1 MSDVQGGLGKFL
13 AKAGDCPAC
22 SRGAFAGAVIGW
34 VLVVLT
40 IVAGEWRQLAL
51 AAVLAASGLTALW
64 LLHRVLR
71 SLNAKSPIRRIDDE
85 PAESSPVSAGVP
97 EGADYWLRPQAGE
110 DEAERFEL
118 TDLEWAVIQP
128 VLARSKQGARRV
140 DERKVMNGVL
150 WRLRTGA
157 AWGDLP
163 TRYGSSKTCSGRFNQ
178 WRKDGVWRGVLEA
191 IYRIY
196 DGEVEMKASAAPAAP
211 VTREPAPVVA
221 EAEEIKK
228 PRIALVSSRAA

>member
-1 MSDVQGGLGKFL
+1 MSDVRGKFGEFL

-22 SRGAFAGAVIGW
+22 SRGAFAGAVVGW
-34 VLVVLT
+34 CLVVLT

-64 LLHRVLR
+64 GFHRVMR
-71 SLNAKSPIRRIDDE
+71 SLKAKSPIRRVDDE
-85 PAESSPVSAGVP
+85 PAIAPSIAAGIP
-97 EGADYWLRPQAGE
+97 EGADCWLRPHRAA
-110 DEAERFEL
+110 DEVERFEL

-128 VLARSKQGARRV
+128 VLARSKQGARRI
-140 DERKVMNGVL
+140 DERKVMNGIL

-157 AWGDLP
+157 AWADIP
-163 TRYGSSKTCSGRFNQ
+163 TRYGSNKTCSVRFNQ

-196 DGEVEMKASAAPAAP
+196 DGDVEMIVSVAP
-211 VTREPAPVVA
+211 VPRESVPAA
-221 EAEEIKK
+221 EAEEAKA